1 MKQVFCAYQ
10 EKITSRDDDRIK
22 LNCTLFNKE
31 CPYNKLSKAI
41 KKCQQCYIINENEE
55 YND

>member
-10 EKITSRDDDRIK
+10 EKITSHDDDRIK

-31 CPYNKLSKAI
+31 CPYNKLSKAT
-41 KKCQQCYIINENEE
+41 KKCQQCYIINESEE